1 MSRLLAIA
9 NYELRTD
16 CLIEN
21 PESKIENS
29 QMDLQSRIQ
38 TYFGSDPRIAPSAFI
53 AENATIVGA
62 VDVAE
67 EASVWFG
74 AVLRGDINRI
84 SIGRRSNVQ
93 DDCILHV
100 ADDFPC
106 IIGDDVTLGH
116 GAILHACTV
125 EDEVLIGMR
134 ATVLD
139 GAVIGKRSIVGA
151 HALVTGKTIIP
162 PGSLVLGSPAKVV
175 KTLTEAE
182 QDNIKYWATKYVT
195 LSRHYLSRSSL

>member
-1 MSRLLAIA
+1 
-9 NYELRTD
+9 
-16 CLIEN
+16 
-21 PESKIENS
+21 
-29 QMDLQSRIQ
+29 MDLETRIQ
-38 TYFGSDPRIAPSAFI
+38 TYLGSSPRIAKSAFI

-62 VDVAE
+62 VDIAE

-84 SIGRRSNVQ
+84 SIGRGSNVQ
-93 DDCILHV
+93 DGCILHV

-106 IIGDDVTLGH
+106 VIGEDVTLGH
-116 GAILHACTV
+116 AAILHACTV

-134 ATVLD
+134 ATILD

-182 QDNIKYWATKYVT
+182 QDDIKYWATKYVA
-195 LSRHYLSRSSL
+195 LSRHYLSSSSALGQTNGQ